1 MSCGSH
7 WNPSPIIS
15 SSFGP
20 SSLSPI
26 FLWLFSYCSER
37 KQHHCRNIVSAFCLH
52 LGEITNSLYFPPC
65 CTVVY
70 CVQISGILI
79 NGAAP
84 RSTLSLFRNCI
95 FCLIVLT
102 VAGFLVNG
110 FANALG
116 FVTIILVDKAYWPSG
131 LKCKHKHTYHPLPR
145 DRQRDEPQWTE

>member
-1 MSCGSH
+1 M
-7 WNPSPIIS
+7 
-15 SSFGP
+15 
-20 SSLSPI
+20 
-26 FLWLFSYCSER
+26 LFAYTW
-37 KQHHCRNIVSAFCLH
+37 
-52 LGEITNSLYFPPC
+52 LGEITNSLYFPLC

-95 FCLIVLT
+95 FCLIVLA

-116 FVTIILVDKAYWPSG
+116 FVTIILVDKAY
-131 LKCKHKHTYHPLPR
+131 
-145 DRQRDEPQWTE
+145 